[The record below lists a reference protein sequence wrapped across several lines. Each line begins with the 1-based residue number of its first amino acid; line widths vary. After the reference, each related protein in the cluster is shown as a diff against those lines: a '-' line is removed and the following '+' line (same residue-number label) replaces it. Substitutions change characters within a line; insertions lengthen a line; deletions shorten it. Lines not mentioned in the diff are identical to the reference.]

1 MRRIDYPRRK
11 WAGATDVVVVDANS
25 LAAGLGTSNGTTKAY
40 PALLPSTAPLAG
52 TGVVV
57 QNRSESGRSIVT
69 LGTAPST
76 LQGTRA
82 AAVAAMVAGKRNLLI
97 THEVVNELTQNGNNV
112 DTTMTGL
119 WQFLTD
125 IRADA
130 TAAGK
135 QMQALLLTCEIGRT
149 SALSEPALLDRIEAV
164 KECNRR
170 IRVGYRQYVEYLGDM
185 AWEYPWKGIE
195 DAGDYSAAA
204 FAAVNAVLPIWT
216 RNDGGPLDYLHYGDY
231 GQAYRTKIISRYLKR
246 IRRT

>member
-1 MRRIDYPRRK
+1 MRPHPIKRRV

-40 PALLPSTAPLAG
+40 PALLPSLAPLSG
-52 TGVVV
+52 TGTTV

-82 AAVAAMVAGKRNLLI
+82 AAVAAMAPGKRNLLI

-112 DTTMTGL
+112 GTTMNAL

-135 QMQALLLTCEIGRT
+135 QMQVLLLTCEIGRT
-149 SALSEPALLDRIEAV
+149 SALAEPALLARIEAV
-164 KECNRR
+164 KECNMR
-170 IRVGYRQYVEYLGDM
+170 IRAEYRKYAEFLGDM
-185 AWEYPWKGIE
+185 AWEHPWRAIE
-195 DAGDYSAAA
+195 DGGDYSAAA
-204 FAAVNAVLPIWT
+204 FAAVNAALPIWT

-231 GQAYRTKIISRYLKR
+231 GQTYRAAIIARYLR
-246 IRRT
+246 QVV